1 MRVLKAFLLAALII
15 ALAPFVG
22 VFLFVELLKHA
33 HHIAGQAYQAF
44 GEWL

>member
-1 MRVLKAFLLAALII
+1 MRVLKAFMLAALII
-15 ALAPFVG
+15 ALAPLVG
-22 VFLFVELLKHA
+22 VFLVIELGKHA